1 MTESLQGRL
10 FAAVFAA
17 IVLSVGITVSIG
29 AYLAHRATAQ
39 STATSLAKRAD
50 LLAVQEQKQPS
61 YIAEDYTSDSN
72 RVVVDRVSAMAKFLP
87 AGRSVTTASDGRVR
101 LGGTTYLYSYRPM
114 GARGL
119 ELMRAANLGS
129 SIWGSLLR
137 DLALAG
143 LVGAVLATGLSF
155 VLARSISRPVARVAE
170 ASRALA
176 AGAEPQPLPE
186 HGAAEIAALAQAFNE
201 MADELHT
208 SRESERAFLLSVSH
222 ELKTPLTAIRGYAEG
237 LAEGVF
243 APEDAARTIGVE
255 ARRLERLVYDIL
267 DLARMRRASFSVRRE
282 AVDLTQ
288 VAREAVARH
297 ATTARTFGVALSV
310 VGDTEAWVE
319 ADLDRVLQVASNL
332 VENALRET
340 PEGGSV
346 TVEAAPGHLL
356 VSDTGPGLTS
366 DDLER
371 AFERFYL
378 YDKHGKE
385 RPVGSGLGLAIVK
398 QLTTAMGGDVTVES
412 APGTGARFVVAL
424 PDALVP
430 EAVSV

>member
-50 LLAVQEQKQPS
+50 LLAVQEQQQPS

-72 RVVVDRVSAMAKFLP
+72 RVVVDRLSAMATFLP
-87 AGRSVTTASDGRVR
+87 SGRSVSQASDGKVR
-101 LGGTTYLYSYRPM
+101 LNGTTYHYSYRPM

-119 ELMRAANLGS
+119 ELLRPAKLGS

-137 DLALAG
+137 DLGLAG
-143 LVGAVLATGLSF
+143 LVGAVLATVLSYA
-155 VLARSISRPVARVAE
+155 LSRSISRPVARVAE

-176 AGAEPQPLPE
+176 SGAEPQPLPE
-186 HGAAEIAALAQAFNE
+186 RGAAELAELAQAFNE
-201 MADELHT
+201 MANELHI

-243 APEDAARTIGVE
+243 QPEDAARTIGIE

-267 DLARMRRASFSVRRE
+267 DLARMRRVSFSVRQEPVDLAQVALE
-282 AVDLTQ
+282 AVG
-288 VAREAVARH
+288 RH
-297 ATTARTFGVALSV
+297 ATTARSFGVTLSA
-310 VGDTEAWVE
+310 VGDAEVWVE
-319 ADLDRVLQVASNL
+319 ADGDRVLQVVSNL
-332 VENALRET
+332 IENALRET
-340 PEGGSV
+340 PERG
-346 TVEAAPGHLL
+346 TVVVATAPGQLT
-356 VSDTGPGLTS
+356 VSDTGPGLTA

-385 RPVGSGLGLAIVK
+385 RAVGSGLGLAIVK
-398 QLTTAMGGDVTVES
+398 QLTTAMGGHVTAESVEG
-412 APGTGARFVVAL
+412 AGARFLVTL
-424 PDALVP
+424 PIAAVP
-430 EAVSV
+430 TPVSA